1 MKDNVVV
8 KGLLMAFAALVLNF
22 YFFSIDLRFMP
33 SVNTKMVLGGLG
45 LFILT
50 YQLVRKRGAL
60 INRDTFVLSVCAA
73 LVSLAGLISV
83 VYNGTNDYA
92 YATYIVSMWVW
103 LSAAYVAVTCIRWV
117 HGTVSVFIV
126 CNYLIVIGV
135 AQCALALGMEFNE
148 PLKRWVY
155 SLLAEGTVSFM
166 KDKDRLMGFGVGLD
180 VAGSRFAAI
189 LAMIP
194 FVCMQYRQK
203 IIKYIPWYIL
213 AFCIICVIGNM
224 IGRTTTVGAVLAV
237 LSFIVFS
244 RFYQIDDFQKS
255 LLTWAVGLLAVVVPV
270 CTIAYNTV
278 PEFHDLLRF
287 GFEGFFSLVEKGEWD
302 VHSNEMLKQ
311 GFIFPNNVKTWLI
324 GDGYFG
330 STDADPYYVG
340 IRWAGFYRGSDVGYS
355 RFLFYFG
362 LTGLLAFSFFIIKA
376 CTVCMRRFTAIKY
389 MFFVLMALNFIYWVK
404 VSTDIFLVFALFLCI
419 SQDENEEYE
428 ERCLMNNQAS

>member
-1 MKDNVVV
+1 MKNNVVV
-8 KGLLMAFAALVLNF
+8 KGLLMVFAALVLNF
-22 YFFSIDLRFMP
+22 YFFSIELRFMP

-45 LFILT
+45 LFVLA
-50 YQLVRKRGAL
+50 YQLVRKSGAL
-60 INRDTFVLSVCAA
+60 INKDTFVLSVCAA

-126 CNYLIVIGV
+126 CSYLIVIGV
-135 AQCALALGMEFNE
+135 AQCALALGMEFYD

-166 KDKDRLMGFGVGLD
+166 KEKDRLMGFGVGLD

-189 LAMIP
+189 LVLIP

-244 RFYQIDDFQKS
+244 RFYQIDDFQRS

-270 CTIAYNTV
+270 CTVAYNTV

-340 IRWAGFYRGSDVGYS
+340 IRWAGFYKGSDVGYS

-389 MFFVLMALNFIYWVK
+389 MFFVLMVLNFIYWVK

-419 SQDENEEYE
+419 SKEENKEYE

>member
-1 MKDNVVV
+1 MKNNVVV
-8 KGLLMAFAALVLNF
+8 KGLLMVFAALVLNF

-60 INRDTFVLSVCAA
+60 INRDSFVLSVCAA

-135 AQCALALGMEFNE
+135 AQCTLALGMEFYD

-244 RFYQIDDFQKS
+244 RFYQIDDFQRS

-340 IRWAGFYRGSDVGYS
+340 IRWAGFYKGSDVGYS

-389 MFFVLMALNFIYWVK
+389 MFFVLMVLNFIYWVK

-419 SQDENEEYE
+419 SKEENEEYE

>member
-1 MKDNVVV
+1 MKNNVVV
-8 KGLLMAFAALVLNF
+8 KGLLMVFAALVLNF
-22 YFFSIDLRFMP
+22 YIFSIDLRFMP
-33 SVNTKMVLGGLG
+33 SINTKMVLGGLG
-45 LFILT
+45 LLILA
-50 YQLVRKRGAL
+50 YQLVIKRGAL

-73 LVSLAGLISV
+73 LVSFAGLISV
-83 VYNGTNDYA
+83 VYNDTNDYA

-117 HGTVSVFIV
+117 HGTVSVFLV

-135 AQCALALGMEFNE
+135 AQCSLALGMEFYA

-203 IIKYIPWYIL
+203 IIGYIQWYIL

-244 RFYQIDDFQKS
+244 RFYRIDDFQKS
-255 LLTWAVGLLAVVVPV
+255 LLAWAVGLLAVVVPV

-287 GFEGFFSLVEKGEWD
+287 GFEGFFSLAEKGEWD
-302 VHSNEMLKQ
+302 VHSNEMLKE
-311 GFIFPNNVKTWLI
+311 GFIFPNNLKTWLI

-340 IRWAGFYRGSDVGYS
+340 RRWAGFYKGSDVGYS

-376 CTVCMRRFTAIKY
+376 CTVCMHRFTAIKY
-389 MFFVLMALNFIYWVK
+389 MFFVLMALNFIYWLK

-419 SQDENEEYE
+419 SQDDNEKYE
-428 ERCLMNNQAS
+428 ERCLMNN

>member
-8 KGLLMAFAALVLNF
+8 KGLLMVFAALVLNF
-22 YFFSIDLRFMP
+22 YFFSIELRFMP

-45 LFILT
+45 LLILA
-50 YQLVRKRGAL
+50 YQLSRKRGAL

-135 AQCALALGMEFNE
+135 AQCTLALGMEFYD

-244 RFYQIDDFQKS
+244 RFYQIDDFQRS

-340 IRWAGFYRGSDVGYS
+340 IRWAGFYKGSDVGYS

-389 MFFVLMALNFIYWVK
+389 MFFVLMVLNFIYWVK

-419 SQDENEEYE
+419 SKEENKEYE